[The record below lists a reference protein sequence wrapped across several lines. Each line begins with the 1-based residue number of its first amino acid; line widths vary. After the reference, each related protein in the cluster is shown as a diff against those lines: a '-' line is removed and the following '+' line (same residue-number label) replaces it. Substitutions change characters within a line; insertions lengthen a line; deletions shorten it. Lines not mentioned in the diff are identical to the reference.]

1 MIAPVL
7 IFIASFFSAMADAVE
22 NENFFES
29 IFKGWKKSFWYKRE
43 SWKTAPRI
51 FGYKVDAWHLSKSAM
66 ICCLLLSCVLY
77 SPVVEVFAEYR
88 LNVCADFILAGSIW
102 NIGFNLFYH
111 KIFKVR

>member
-1 MIAPVL
+1 MISL
-7 IFIASFFSAMADAVE
+7 LIIFIGSFFGAIADAVE

-43 SWKTAPRI
+43 SWKTVPRI

-66 ICCLLLSCVLY
+66 ICCLLLAMVLY
-77 SPVVEVFAEYR
+77 SPVVDLFADNR
-88 LNVCADFILAGSIW
+88 LNKCADFIIAGSVW

-111 KIFKVR
+111 KIFQIK